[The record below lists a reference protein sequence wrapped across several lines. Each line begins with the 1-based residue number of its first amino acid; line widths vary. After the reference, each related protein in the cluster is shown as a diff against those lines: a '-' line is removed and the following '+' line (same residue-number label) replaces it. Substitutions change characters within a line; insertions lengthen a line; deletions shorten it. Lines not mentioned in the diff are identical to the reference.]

1 MQLKRSLL
9 VSLCS
14 SVVALLPVAAAAQP
28 ASSVD
33 AVVLTQLNMF
43 ILSSHIKAGTMNE
56 MPTFRNDGKWASVE
70 EERAD
75 IFPATAKVLRMRQK
89 KCANVVEAKAQE
101 DTRHIALTCSDGGRY
116 VIVVDTATIT
126 P

>member
-1 MQLKRSLL
+1 MQLKRLF
-9 VSLCS
+9 C
-14 SVVALLPVAAAAQP
+14 VALCGSAVALAPIAAGAQQ
-28 ASSVD
+28 ASAAD
-33 AVVLTQLNMF
+33 AVVLTQLNLF
-43 ILSSHIKAGTMNE
+43 ILSAHIKAGKMNE

-75 IFPATAKVLRMRQK
+75 IFPATAKVLRMRQR
-89 KCANVVEAKAQE
+89 KCANVIDAKAQE

-116 VIVVDTATIT
+116 VIVVDTATIS